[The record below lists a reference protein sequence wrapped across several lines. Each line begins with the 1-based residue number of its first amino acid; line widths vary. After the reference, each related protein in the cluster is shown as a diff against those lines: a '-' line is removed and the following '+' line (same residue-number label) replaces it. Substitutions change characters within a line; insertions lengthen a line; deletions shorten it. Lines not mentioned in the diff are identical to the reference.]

1 MGMVRA
7 MNALHVCDVDINGNE
22 FETEVFDEDESDDD
36 EPDGDYDATF
46 RVMRMVANPKLGAR
60 GEKVLVRVL
69 SKRIGLWGSG
79 TPPRRLT
86 RARERAS
93 ERVDALDSSSWKHH
107 LWESRTTGCPDRAQW
122 RFSNRW
128 CAR

>member
-22 FETEVFDEDESDDD
+22 FETEVFDDDESDDD

-86 RARERAS
+86 RARERGQRAGGCAGLVIM
-93 ERVDALDSSSWKHH
+93 ETSS
-107 LWESRTTGCPDRAQW
+107 LGIANNGVP
-122 RFSNRW
+122 
-128 CAR
+128 